1 MREVETDYL
10 VVGAGASGMAFTDT
24 LVAHTDA
31 EVVLV
36 DRRHRPGGHWL
47 DAYPFVRLHQPSAYY
62 GVESR
67 SLGNNRI
74 DEHGPNA
81 GFYERASAPEI
92 CDYYSRVLDEH
103 LLPTGRVRF
112 FGTSEYHGNNGDGHL
127 VVSLLD
133 GSEILVKPR
142 RKVVDAT
149 YVQSEIP
156 SRHVPGFTVEP
167 GVTLVPPNDLVDLG
181 EPADRFTVIGAGKT
195 AMDTCVWLLEA
206 GVDPDRIRWI
216 RARDPWQ
223 YDRNFM
229 QPLDLVGSGVMRLQA
244 RWVETAAAAEDG
256 HDFARRLEDAGVFVR
271 IDPSVEPLA
280 FRGATVSPREI
291 DALRTIEHVV
301 RASRVRSIGRTTV
314 TTDAGDI
321 PGGPREVYVDCTAAG
336 VRPTV
341 PRPVFEPG
349 RITIQYVTTG
359 LIPWCAATIAV
370 VESTG
375 VDDEEK
381 NRLCPPVVFS
391 GDAADLVRFAYSAM
405 QGQVARARDEAV
417 GPWSAASRL
426 NPAQA
431 ALDHIDDPDVAE
443 SLAFMKEHTQ
453 AALRNLERVTAI
465 GRRAP
470 ADRGP
475 HPLQAPRRRPGVAN
489 FHEPAA
495 AARPSI
501 RGKRVVPAHDRVARR
516 FAVTG
521 ARTGMRRLV
530 GAWLTVARLGGRMRF
545 AGSGRGGRGCRAR
558 KPKARRRVG
567 GRARV
572 RP

>member
-31 EVVLV
+31 DVVLV

-81 GFYERASAPEI
+81 GFYERANAPEI

-103 LLPTGRVRF
+103 LLQTGRVRF
-112 FGTSEYHGNNGDGHL
+112 LGTSEYHGDNGDGHR

-133 GSEILVKPR
+133 GSETRIKPR

-156 SRHVPGFTVEP
+156 LRHVPGFTVEP
-167 GVTLVPPNDLVDLG
+167 GVTLVPPNGLVDLG

-206 GVDPDRIRWI
+206 GVDPERIRWI

-229 QPLDLVGSGVMRLQA
+229 QPLNLVGSVMRLRA
-244 RWVETAAAAEDG
+244 HWVETAAAAEDG
-256 HDFARRLEDAGVFVR
+256 RDFARRLEDVGVFVR

-280 FRGATVSPREI
+280 FRSATISPREI
-291 DALRTIEHVV
+291 NTLRTIEHVV
-301 RASRVRSIGRTTV
+301 RAGRVRNIGRTTV
-314 TTDAGDI
+314 RTEAGDI
-321 PGGPREVYVDCTAAG
+321 PGGRREVYVDCTASG
-336 VRPTV
+336 LRPTV
-341 PRPVFEPG
+341 PRPVFGPG

-375 VDDEEK
+375 RGDEEK

-391 GDAADLVRFAYSAM
+391 GDPADLVRFAYTAM
-405 QGQVARARDEAV
+405 QGQIARAGDEVV
-417 GPWSAASRL
+417 GPWSAATRL

-431 ALDHIDDPDVAE
+431 APEHLDDTDVAE
-443 SLAFMKEHTQ
+443 SLAFMKEHLQ
-453 AALRNLERVTAI
+453 AALNNLER
-465 GRRAP
+465 
-470 ADRGP
+470 
-475 HPLQAPRRRPGVAN
+475 
-489 FHEPAA
+489 AA
-495 AARPSI
+495 A
-501 RGKRVVPAHDRVARR
+501 
-516 FAVTG
+516 
-521 ARTGMRRLV
+521 V
-530 GAWLTVARLGGRMRF
+530 GSRD
-545 AGSGRGGRGCRAR
+545 
-558 KPKARRRVG
+558 
-567 GRARV
+567 
-572 RP
+572 

>member
-10 VVGAGASGMAFTDT
+10 VVGAGASGMAFADT

-81 GFYERASAPEI
+81 GFYERASGPEI

-103 LLPTGRVRF
+103 LLPTGKVWF
-112 FGTSEYHGNNGDGHL
+112 IGTSEYHGDNGAGHL

-142 RKVVDAT
+142 RQVVDAT

-156 SRHVPGFTVEP
+156 LHHVPGFTVAP
-167 GVTLVPPNDLVDLG
+167 GVTLVPPNGLVDLG

-195 AMDTCVWLLEA
+195 GIDTCVWLLEA
-206 GVDPDRIRWI
+206 GVDPERIRWL
-216 RARDPWQ
+216 RGRDPWQ
-223 YDRNFM
+223 YDRNFL
-229 QPLDLVGSGVMRLQA
+229 QPLNLVGSVMRLRA
-244 RWVETAAAAEDG
+244 RWVETAAAAKDG
-256 HDFARRLEDAGVFVR
+256 RDFARRLEDAGVFVR
-271 IDPSVEPLA
+271 IDPSTEPLA

-301 RASRVRSIGRTTV
+301 RARRVRSIGRTTV

-321 PGGPREVYVDCTAAG
+321 PGGPGEVYVDCTAAG
-336 VRPTV
+336 LRPTV
-341 PRPVFEPG
+341 ARPVFQRG
-349 RITIQYVTTG
+349 RITIQYVSTG

-375 VDDEEK
+375 LDDEQK

-405 QGQVARARDEAV
+405 QGQVARARDEVV

-431 ALDHIDDPDVAE
+431 ALEHIDDADVSE
-443 SLAFMKEHTQ
+443 SLAFTKEHTQ
-453 AALRNLERVTAI
+453 AALRNLERAATVE
-465 GRRAP
+465 RR
-470 ADRGP
+470 D
-475 HPLQAPRRRPGVAN
+475 
-489 FHEPAA
+489 
-495 AARPSI
+495 
-501 RGKRVVPAHDRVARR
+501 
-516 FAVTG
+516 
-521 ARTGMRRLV
+521 
-530 GAWLTVARLGGRMRF
+530 
-545 AGSGRGGRGCRAR
+545 
-558 KPKARRRVG
+558 
-567 GRARV
+567 
-572 RP
+572 

>member
-10 VVGAGASGMAFTDT
+10 VVGAGASGMAFADT

-81 GFYERASAPEI
+81 GFYERASGPEI

-103 LLPTGRVRF
+103 LLPTGKVRF
-112 FGTSEYHGNNGDGHL
+112 IGTSEYHGDNGAGHL

-156 SRHVPGFTVEP
+156 LHHGPGFTVAP
-167 GVTLVPPNDLVDLG
+167 GVTLVPPNGLVDLG

-195 AMDTCVWLLEA
+195 GIDTCVWLLEA
-206 GVDPDRIRWI
+206 GVDPERIRWL
-216 RARDPWQ
+216 RGRDPWQ
-223 YDRNFM
+223 YDRNFL
-229 QPLDLVGSGVMRLQA
+229 QPLNLVGSVMRLRA
-244 RWVETAAAAEDG
+244 RWVETAAAAKDG
-256 HDFARRLEDAGVFVR
+256 RDFARRLEDAGVFVR
-271 IDPSVEPLA
+271 IDPSTEPLA

-301 RASRVRSIGRTTV
+301 RARRVRSIGRTTV

-321 PGGPREVYVDCTAAG
+321 PGGPGEVYVDCTAAG
-336 VRPTV
+336 LRPTV
-341 PRPVFEPG
+341 ARPVFQRG
-349 RITIQYVTTG
+349 RITIQYVSTG

-375 VDDEEK
+375 LDDEQK

-405 QGQVARARDEAV
+405 QGQVARARDEVV

-431 ALDHIDDPDVAE
+431 ALEHIDDADVSE
-443 SLAFMKEHTQ
+443 SLAFTKEHTQ
-453 AALRNLERVTAI
+453 AALRNLERAATVE
-465 GRRAP
+465 RR
-470 ADRGP
+470 D
-475 HPLQAPRRRPGVAN
+475 
-489 FHEPAA
+489 
-495 AARPSI
+495 
-501 RGKRVVPAHDRVARR
+501 
-516 FAVTG
+516 
-521 ARTGMRRLV
+521 
-530 GAWLTVARLGGRMRF
+530 
-545 AGSGRGGRGCRAR
+545 
-558 KPKARRRVG
+558 
-567 GRARV
+567 
-572 RP
+572 

>member
-24 LVAHTDA
+24 LIAHTDS

-74 DEHGPNA
+74 DEYGPNA
-81 GFYERASAPEI
+81 GFYERASGSEI

-112 FGTSEYHGNNGDGHL
+112 VGTSEYHGDNGAGHL

-142 RKVVDAT
+142 RRVVDAT

-156 SRHVPGFTVEP
+156 SRHVPGFTAEP
-167 GVTLVPPNDLVDLG
+167 GVTLVPPNGLVDLA

-195 AMDTCVWLLEA
+195 AIDTCVWLLAA
-206 GVDPDRIRWI
+206 GVDPDRIRWL
-216 RARDPWQ
+216 RGRDTWQ
-223 YDRNFM
+223 YDRNFL
-229 QPLDLVGSGVMRLQA
+229 QPLNLVGSVMRLRA

-256 HDFARRLEDAGVFVR
+256 RDFARRLEDAGVFVR
-271 IDPSVEPLA
+271 IDPSTEPLA
-280 FRGATVSPREI
+280 FRGATVSAREI

-301 RASRVRSIGRTTV
+301 RARRVQRIGRTTV

-336 VRPTV
+336 LRPTV
-341 PRPVFEPG
+341 TRRVFEPG
-349 RITIQYVTTG
+349 RITIQYVSTG

-375 VDDEEK
+375 LDDEEK
-381 NRLCPPVVFS
+381 NRLCPPVIFS

-405 QGQVARARDEAV
+405 QGQVARARDEVV

-431 ALDHIDDPDVAE
+431 ALEHIDDADVAE
-443 SLAFMKEHTQ
+443 SLAFTKEHTQ
-453 AALRNLERVTAI
+453 AALRNLER
-465 GRRAP
+465 
-470 ADRGP
+470 
-475 HPLQAPRRRPGVAN
+475 
-489 FHEPAA
+489 AA
-495 AARPSI
+495 AVESR
-501 RGKRVVPAHDRVARR
+501 D
-516 FAVTG
+516 
-521 ARTGMRRLV
+521 
-530 GAWLTVARLGGRMRF
+530 
-545 AGSGRGGRGCRAR
+545 
-558 KPKARRRVG
+558 
-567 GRARV
+567 
-572 RP
+572 

>member
-1 MREVETDYL
+1 MREIETDYL

-67 SLGNNRI
+67 PLGNNRI

-92 CDYYSRVLDEH
+92 CDYYLRVLDEH

-112 FGTSEYHGNNGDGHL
+112 VGTSEYQGNNGDGHL

-167 GVTLVPPNDLVDLG
+167 GVTLVPPNGLVDLG
-181 EPADRFTVIGAGKT
+181 EPAEGFTVIGAGKT

-206 GVDPDRIRWI
+206 EVDPDRIRWI

-229 QPLDLVGSGVMRLQA
+229 QPLNRVGSVMRLRA

-256 HDFARRLEDAGVFVR
+256 RDFARRLEDAGVFVR
-271 IDPSVEPLA
+271 IDPSIEPLA
-280 FRGATVSPREI
+280 FRSATVSPREI
-291 DALRTIEHVV
+291 EALRTIEHVV

-314 TTDAGDI
+314 TTDAGDV
-321 PGGPREVYVDCTAAG
+321 PGSQREVYVDCTAAG
-336 VRPTV
+336 LRPTV
-341 PRPVFEPG
+341 ARPVFEPG

-375 VDDEEK
+375 VPDEEK
-381 NRLCPPVVFS
+381 NRLCPPVVHS

-405 QGQVARARDEAV
+405 QGAVARAGDEVV

-431 ALDHIDDPDVAE
+431 APDHMDDTDVAE
-443 SLAFMKEHTQ
+443 SLAFMKEHLQ
-453 AALRNLERVTAI
+453 AALNNLER
-465 GRRAP
+465 
-470 ADRGP
+470 
-475 HPLQAPRRRPGVAN
+475 
-489 FHEPAA
+489 AA
-495 AARPSI
+495 AVESR
-501 RGKRVVPAHDRVARR
+501 D
-516 FAVTG
+516 
-521 ARTGMRRLV
+521 
-530 GAWLTVARLGGRMRF
+530 
-545 AGSGRGGRGCRAR
+545 
-558 KPKARRRVG
+558 
-567 GRARV
+567 
-572 RP
+572 

>member
-1 MREVETDYL
+1 
-10 VVGAGASGMAFTDT
+10 MAFADT

-31 EVVLV
+31 EIVLV

-67 SLGNNRI
+67 TLGNDRI

-81 GFYERASAPEI
+81 GFYERASGPEI

-112 FGTSEYHGNNGDGHL
+112 VGTSEYHGERGRPP

-149 YVQSEIP
+149 YVGSEIP

-167 GVTLVPPNDLVDLG
+167 GVHPR
-181 EPADRFTVIGAGKT
+181 PAQRPRRPGRACRRFTVVGAGKT
-195 AMDTCVWLLEA
+195 GMDTCVWLLEA

-229 QPLDLVGSGVMRLQA
+229 QPLNLVGSIMRLRA
-244 RWVETAAAAEDG
+244 RWVETATAAEDG
-256 HDFARRLEDAGVFVR
+256 RDFARRLEDAGVFVR

-280 FRGATVSPREI
+280 YRGATVSSREI

-301 RASRVRSIGRTTV
+301 RDRVRSIGRTTV

-375 VDDEEK
+375 VPDEEK

-391 GDAADLVRFAYSAM
+391 GDADDLVRFAYSAM

-417 GPWSAASRL
+417 GPLIAASRL

-443 SLAFMKEHTQ
+443 SLAFTKEHAQ
-453 AALRNLERVTAI
+453 AALRNLERAAAGESRDEDTAQ
-465 GRRAP
+465 GTVRTLAHPTHQGEKLTRRL
-470 ADRGP
+470 RS
-475 HPLQAPRRRPGVAN
+475 RVESRFRRPPEKQERPLLQGLRKRMMGL
-489 FHEPAA
+489 EPTTFCMAS
-495 AARPSI
+495 RCS
-501 RGKRVVPAHDRVARR
+501 
-516 FAVTG
+516 TN
-521 ARTGMRRLV
+521 
-530 GAWLTVARLGGRMRF
+530 
-545 AGSGRGGRGCRAR
+545 
-558 KPKARRRVG
+558 
-567 GRARV
+567 
-572 RP
+572 